1 MGFRDLSEVVEGLEP
16 KELPINGE
24 LVRFPA
30 SVSAKVGVMLANV
43 YEAVVD
49 PDLDPLAPDLE
60 DDLTRRLGWSEGD
73 ALEVERELLGAEGLA
88 KLDQLGVVGP
98 ARTRVIS
105 TLVFWHIGGQEVA
118 EAVWEGKAQAPN
130 REARRK
136 MAGSGSKMGGGAG
149 SRTATGGTGK
159 SGARK
164 KARKATAPAGA
175 GSENTG
181 S

>member
-49 PDLDPLAPDLE
+49 PDLDPLDPNLE
-60 DDLTRRLGWSEGD
+60 DDLTRRLGWSDED
-73 ALEVERELLGAEGLA
+73 AQEVERELLGPEGIA
-88 KLDQLGVVGP
+88 KLDQLGVVGA

-130 REARRK
+130 RETRRRT
-136 MAGSGSKMGGGAG
+136 AGSGSMTGGGAA
-149 SRTATGGTGK
+149 SRTGTGGTGK
-159 SGARK
+159 SGK
-164 KARKATAPAGA
+164 KARKAATAPTGA
-175 GSENTG
+175 GSARTG

>member
-49 PDLDPLAPDLE
+49 PTLDPTAPGLE
-60 DDLTRRLGWSEGD
+60 EDLTRRLGWSDGD
-73 ALEVERELLGAEGLA
+73 AQEVERELLGEEGLA
-88 KLDQLGVVGP
+88 RLDQLGVIGP

-130 REARRK
+130 RETRRRT
-136 MAGSGSKMGGGAG
+136 AGSDSMTGGGAG

-164 KARKATAPAGA
+164 KARKAAAPTGA
-175 GSENTG
+175 GSVSTG